1 MPTID
6 NLEIIFIQLRW
17 NPVHELTKF
26 SKSSWVKKSAL
37 DVEIRQVKRT

>member
-17 NPVHELTKF
+17 NPLHELIKF